1 MVDTKG
7 MAFGCICV
15 CAVRYACGR
24 QTYMPSIVKR
34 FVHDNLKEIETSSL
48 KVMSKDLAEMPGY
61 GDRKIDEPGWLRL
74 AGEIREEAFLGGFVA
89 LYINLFVRPFLK
101 LMDAT

>member
-34 FVHDNLKEIETSSL
+34 FIHDNLKEIETSSL

-74 AGEIREEAFLGGFVA
+74 AGEIREE
-89 LYINLFVRPFLK
+89 
-101 LMDAT
+101 LMRREKAEKSAV

>member
-61 GDRKIDEPGWLRL
+61 GDRKSTNPAGFGWR
-74 AGEIREEAFLGGFVA
+74 AKSER
-89 LYINLFVRPFLK
+89 N
-101 LMDAT
+101 

>member
-48 KVMSKDLAEMPGY
+48 KVKKNRQKRY
-61 GDRKIDEPGWLRL
+61 K
-74 AGEIREEAFLGGFVA
+74 GG
-89 LYINLFVRPFLK
+89 NQ
-101 LMDAT
+101 